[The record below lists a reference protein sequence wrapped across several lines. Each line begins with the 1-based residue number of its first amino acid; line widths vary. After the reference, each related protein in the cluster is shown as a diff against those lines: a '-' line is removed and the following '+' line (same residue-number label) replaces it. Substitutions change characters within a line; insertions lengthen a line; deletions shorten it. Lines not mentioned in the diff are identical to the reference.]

1 MAELK
6 QFYYNP
12 TTWIDNRTSINAERM
27 NNIERGLSRLVSV
40 IEAQNEY
47 ILELENRIANLNAT
61 NTTWRNNTEN
71 NFTEQMN
78 VAIGQFTRATD
89 TVINDAVTAAEEAT
103 NSTLV
108 S

>member
-27 NNIERGLSRLVSV
+27 NNIERGLSRLVSI

-47 ILELENRIANLNAT
+47 ITELENRIENLSAT
-61 NTTWRNNTEN
+61 NITWRNNTEN

-78 VAIGQFTRATD
+78 TAIGQFTMATN
-89 TVINDAVTAAEEAT
+89 TVINDAVTAAEATT
-103 NSTLV
+103 NSTLAT
-108 S
+108 